1 MGHLVTIELF
11 GQPYTFDSDTDVDG
25 ADEAAELLLSEVR
38 KVQAQQ
44 SGPSTYM
51 PKLTIMILAAL
62 NIANSIM
69 QLKKTGEFVNLT
81 SERLAAI
88 NRRLDESLDTVA
100 GLSPTRMTPKR
111 P

>member
-1 MGHLVTIELF
+1 VIGLEHLVTIELF
-11 GQPYTFDSDTDVDG
+11 GQPYTFKSDTDV
-25 ADEAAELLLSEVR
+25 AKANEAAELLLNEVQ

-69 QLKKTGEFVNLT
+69 QLKTTGEFVDLT
-81 SERLAAI
+81 AERLATL
-88 NRRLDESLDTVA
+88 NRRLDESLMQLQNFRQY
-100 GLSPTRMTPKR
+100 G
-111 P
+111 

>member
-1 MGHLVTIELF
+1 VIGLEHLVTIELF
-11 GQPYTFDSDTDVDG
+11 GQPYTFKSDTDV
-25 ADEAAELLLSEVR
+25 AKANEAAELLLNEVR

-69 QLKKTGEFVNLT
+69 QLKKTGEFVDLT
-81 SERLAAI
+81 AERLATL
-88 NRRLDESLDTVA
+88 NRRLDESLTQLQ
-100 GLSPTRMTPKR
+100 GFRQYG
-111 P
+111 

>member
-11 GQPYTFDSDTDVDG
+11 GQPYTFDSDADVAG
-25 ADEAAELLLSEVR
+25 ANEAAELLLNEVR

-62 NIANSIM
+62 NIANNIM
-69 QLKKTGEFVNLT
+69 QLKRTGEFVNLT
-81 SERLAAI
+81 SDRLAAI
-88 NRRLDESLDTVA
+88 DRRLDE
-100 GLSPTRMTPKR
+100 GLMELQGFRQHG
-111 P
+111 